1 MKKKVLCI
9 GLLMSILGAAQVQAK
24 ESEDASSISIIGGAD
39 GPTSIFFAGKVGD
52 GLSENPEETA
62 EELYALKT
70 EYVGNA
76 PAIGSLIVKLT
87 ELNYL
92 SPSKGTTFE
101 ILSEEEPYGLRIIL
115 EDEQTER
122 EKEETDQMLTDCGTL
137 FLALIDNLS
146 EVQFTYPLVNSTD
159 GEVSEYTLSWDLE
172 DAEESL
178 GKNVKD
184 YGADLEAFEELMTEI
199 QPEENN

>member
-1 MKKKVLCI
+1 MKKKILCI
-9 GLLMSILGAAQVQAK
+9 GLLMSILGTAQVQAK
-24 ESEDASSISIIGGAD
+24 GSEDAASISIIGGAD
-39 GPTSIFFAGKVGD
+39 GPTSIFFAGKLGD
-52 GLSENPEETA
+52 GLSEASEEAA

-76 PAIGSLIVKLT
+76 SAVGSLIMKLT

-92 SPSKGTTFE
+92 STSKGTTFE
-101 ILSEEEPYGLRIIL
+101 ILSEKEPYGLKISL

-122 EKEETDQMLTDCGTL
+122 EKEETDRTLTGCGTL
-137 FLALIDNLS
+137 LLALIDNLS
-146 EVQFTYPLVNSTD
+146 EVQFTYPVVNSTD

-172 DAEESL
+172 DAEEDL

-184 YGADLEAFEELMTEI
+184 YGADLETFEELVTEI
-199 QPEENN
+199 QPEENS

>member
-1 MKKKVLCI
+1 MKKKILCI
-9 GLLMSILGAAQVQAK
+9 GLLMSIFAAAQVQAK
-24 ESEDASSISIIGGAD
+24 ESEDAASISIIGGAD
-39 GPTSIFFAGKVGD
+39 GPTSIFLAGKVGD
-52 GLSENPEETA
+52 GLSEDPEEAA

-70 EYVGNA
+70 EYVGSA

-92 SPSKGTTFE
+92 FPSKGTTFE
-101 ILSEEEPYGLRIIL
+101 ILSEEEPYGLRISL
-115 EDEQTER
+115 EDERTER
-122 EKEETDQMLTDCGTL
+122 EKEETDRTLTDCGTL
-137 FLALIDNLS
+137 LLALIDNLS
-146 EVQFTYPLVNSTD
+146 EVQFTYPVVNSAD

-172 DAEESL
+172 DAEEYL
-178 GKNVKD
+178 GRNVKD